1 MSSKW
6 LGGYF
11 YLCVVLSYSG
21 CWAGSAARGAG
32 LLRLRDG
39 SCHHVLWADGQ
50 PALTAAIATTTFTA
64 TRAQNIVE
72 LYGMLP
78 VVADNVD
85 LNPFPS
91 KASVA
96 ASGRELACPMD
107 RMGRA

>member
-1 MSSKW
+1 MEESSTRA
-6 LGGYF
+6 GRPSR
-11 YLCVVLSYSG
+11 VVDLD
-21 CWAGSAARGAG
+21 A
-32 LLRLRDG
+32 
-39 SCHHVLWADGQ
+39 VLKERSSTTS
-50 PALTAAIATTTFTA
+50 TAP
-64 TRAQNIVE
+64 RAQNIVE

-78 VVADNVD
+78 AVADDVD

>member
-1 MSSKW
+1 MEESSTRA
-6 LGGYF
+6 GRPSR
-11 YLCVVLSYSG
+11 VVNLDAVLKECS
-21 CWAGSAARGAG
+21 SAT
-32 LLRLRDG
+32 
-39 SCHHVLWADGQ
+39 SMT
-50 PALTAAIATTTFTA
+50 P
-64 TRAQNIVE
+64 RAQNIVE

-78 VVADNVD
+78 AVADDVD

>member
-1 MSSKW
+1 MVNLDAVLKERSS
-6 LGGYF
+6 
-11 YLCVVLSYSG
+11 
-21 CWAGSAARGAG
+21 
-32 LLRLRDG
+32 
-39 SCHHVLWADGQ
+39 
-50 PALTAAIATTTFTA
+50 ATSTTP
-64 TRAQNIVE
+64 RAQNIVE

-78 VVADNVD
+78 AVADDVD